1 MAGRTSAY
9 SYINVTAT
17 IDRRIIQGLW
27 EGDDAVEVAYGEDR
41 GTGVTGADGSS
52 LFSISANKSATV
64 TLRVQHTSPTHR
76 LLQQKLKQ
84 QQARGA
90 AFGGFSFS
98 VKDRVS
104 GEGGSCDKVY
114 IQTAPGKSYGVNAQ
128 AREWVLWCGEYVEEI
143 PNNG

>member
-17 IDRRIIQGLW
+17 IDRRTIQGLW
-27 EGDDAVEVAYGEDR
+27 EGDDAVEVSFNEDR
-41 GTGVTGADGSS
+41 GTGITGADGDS
-52 LFSISANKSATV
+52 LFSISANKSAAV
-64 TLRVQHTSPTHR
+64 TLRLQQASPTHR
-76 LLQQKLKQ
+76 LLMQKLKQ

-104 GEGGSCDKVY
+104 GEGGSCDKVF
-114 IQTAPGKSYGVNAQ
+114 IQTAPGKSYGVA
-128 AREWVLWCGEYVEEI
+128 AAPREWVLWCGAYIEEI
-143 PNNG
+143 PNG